1 MIFMGDVCERERDL
15 ETNNKNRNSF
25 IDFNTLVYLYNRID
39 LYTILIIKYDTIYV
53 LYINDE
59 QYYFC

>member
-1 MIFMGDVCERERDL
+1 MGDVCERERDL

>member
-1 MIFMGDVCERERDL
+1 MGEVCERERDL

-25 IDFNTLVYLYNRID
+25 IDFNTRVYLYNRID

>member
-1 MIFMGDVCERERDL
+1 MGDVSERERDL

>member
-1 MIFMGDVCERERDL
+1 MGDVCERERDL

-59 QYYFC
+59 QYY